1 MSVRQ
6 FNPEDRIREKQL
18 AREQDER
25 DLLEG
30 RVSAEELQERNSFVR
45 GLDTSNA
52 KLKIRHH
59 MR

>member
-1 MSVRQ
+1 MSVRR
-6 FNPEDRIREKQL
+6 FNPEERIREKQL

-30 RVSAEELQERNSFVR
+30 RVSAKELQERNSFVR
-45 GLDTSNA
+45 GLDIRNA
-52 KLKIRHH
+52 KLEIRHH

>member
-25 DLLEG
+25 DLFEG

-45 GLDTSNA
+45 GLDIKNA